1 VLGHTHALSGGV
13 AWLAAAPLLAH
24 YAPGLTTH
32 GYQELVAAVIVTA
45 GTALLPDLD
54 HPRSTVGQA
63 LGPVTAWLA
72 RVVATATGGHR
83 HGTHSI
89 LFAAAAGYGGWAL
102 GAAGTRWALPAIV
115 VLAALALA
123 ALGVTDTPAAAAL
136 SCAAAGYVLVAG
148 GADIAWLGPSVA
160 IGCLAHLIGDAL
172 TERGV
177 PLLWPLTPRRFRI
190 GAVDTGS
197 RVERLVVAPVLIVAL
212 AVLAAHS
219 AGWWSVAEL
228 RALVG

>member
-1 VLGHTHALSGGV
+1 MLGHTHALSGGV
-13 AWLAAAPLLAH
+13 AWLAAAPLVGH

-32 GYQELVAAVIVTA
+32 GYRELIAAVIVTA

-54 HPRSTVGQA
+54 HPGSTIGQA
-63 LGPVTAWLA
+63 LGPLTAWLA

-89 LFAAAAGYGGWAL
+89 LFAGAAGYGGWAL
-102 GAAGTRWALPAIV
+102 GSVGTRWALPAIV
-115 VLAALALA
+115 VFAALACA
-123 ALGVTDTPAAAAL
+123 ALGVTDTFAAAVL

-148 GADIAWLGPSVA
+148 GATIAWLGPAVA
-160 IGCLAHLIGDAL
+160 IGCAAHLLGDAL

-177 PLLWPLTPRRFRI
+177 PLLWPLIPCRFRV

-197 RVERLVVAPVLIVAL
+197 QVERLLIAPALVLALIVL
-212 AVLAAHS
+212 ATHS
-219 AGWWSVAEL
+219 AGWWTIAGL
-228 RALVG
+228 RALAG